1 MPQGS
6 IQYQGTQRRACGPGA
21 HWNVQVVRDKVTTRC
36 LWYACEALGIGLLLM
51 LLGACMATIGYF
63 ADQLSVAQEVRGN
76 ITIRVKNESRGFHLN
91 NLSYAGPIVMGVGGF
106 IVVAACVMTFEARD
120 NAAKVVPARFRF
132 NQPSTI
138 KSIRNQRNRR
148 SISSQT
154 TKWDH
159 QLGVF
164 KMNRSPSPSVHEV
177 LRKQLTAE
185 FMQFSKEMNEKQ
197 ASHSIKKS
205 PSAPTLVDKKSPRKR
220 IPKYAGCALLN
231 PELLQRHAL
240 SVDNPSYSTYQV
252 SRESLEQQKMGGSQ
266 VSMAMDLHIPNK
278 GPVTL
283 KVKDRSDTARRHQLL
298 RQTKVEYV
306 EEMDEATRSP
316 TSHSYSSSLTGKRN
330 SMDVRLFEELTASKD
345 LTKISP
351 RDFRKISSSS
361 FHKMSFDKVG
371 SERRTER
378 SMGNRK
384 ASLEFRRSPDFR
396 RGDYR
401 KLSVDRFSVDCT
413 KYFSDEVGIGSRA
426 SSGENLRR
434 HRQPKLYQ
442 SSSDDNRR
450 QSFDRQQKD
459 GQSSRY
465 SLNPQTVIENGGADS
480 EFKYFAETS
489 LYTEESRADCS
500 DESHAVDIEEPIAT
514 PMASEG
520 PTEADALLEEPE
532 LENFPEND
540 VETATN
546 YFHGNEK
553 YKEDRTKTENIV
565 LKNHVTKKPAR
576 RTDQFVSENFDDFTR
591 SEETSFYIADDEV

>member
-76 ITIRVKNESRGFHLN
+76 LTIRVKNESRGFHLN

-132 NQPSTI
+132 NQTSTI
-138 KSIRNQRNRR
+138 KSIKNQRNRR

-164 KMNRSPSPSVHEV
+164 RVNRSPSPSIHEV

-185 FMQFSKEMNEKQ
+185 FMQFSKELNDKQ
-197 ASHSIKKS
+197 TGHCIKKS
-205 PSAPTLVDKKSPRKR
+205 PSAPTLIDKKSPRKR
-220 IPKYAGCALLN
+220 TTKYAGCALLN

-240 SVDNPSYSTYQV
+240 SVDNPSYSTHQT

-266 VSMAMDLHIPNK
+266 ISMAMDLHIPNK
-278 GPVTL
+278 GPITL

-298 RQTKVEYV
+298 RQTKVEEV
-306 EEMDEATRSP
+306 DESVWSSNTRGYSP
-316 TSHSYSSSLTGKRN
+316 NLSGKRN
-330 SMDVRLFEELTASKD
+330 SVDIRLVEELGATKD
-345 LTKISP
+345 LMKVSP
-351 RDFRKISSSS
+351 RDFRKISSPS

-371 SERRTER
+371 SERRIER
-378 SMGNRK
+378 SMGQRK

-396 RGDYR
+396 KGDYR

-413 KYFSDEVGIGSRA
+413 RYLSDEMGIRSRT
-426 SSGENLRR
+426 SSGENLKRQ
-434 HRQPKLYQ
+434 RQPKLYQ
-442 SSSDDNRR
+442 SRSDDNRR
-450 QSFDRQQKD
+450 QSFDKHHKE
-459 GQSSRY
+459 SSRH
-465 SLNPQTVIENGGADS
+465 SLNTQAVIETGGMDA
-480 EFKYFAETS
+480 EFKYFTRTS
-489 LYTEESRADCS
+489 VDTEGSRADIS
-500 DESHAVDIEEPIAT
+500 DESHGIDIDDQIAAAVS
-514 PMASEG
+514 SEG
-520 PTEADALLEEPE
+520 LTEADALLEEPE
-532 LENFPEND
+532 LENLPDNCAENSAD
-540 VETATN
+540 CRDENERRDSSRTGHLVVELHRSNDQKT
-546 YFHGNEK
+546 
-553 YKEDRTKTENIV
+553 DR
-565 LKNHVTKKPAR
+565 
-576 RTDQFVSENFDDFTR
+576 FVSESFQDY
-591 SEETSFYIADDEV
+591 SPHEETLYIADDEV